1 MIDDK
6 KVNAEET
13 RRYKAMQLRYK
24 KPIVK
29 DLNLDSIKQY
39 LWDIQEECENV
50 HWYFDTDEETLINAL
65 DGDDDEARE
74 FRMMFGDLCAEC
86 ERMSEDLE
94 EEWVPECFD
103 RFFVALGAGRDF
115 GGILGFD
122 SYEHDYFGLLCSDDV
137 AESESRKALKQ
148 MTKDNLIAAAG
159 QCFRIYQSYIALR
172 YRYDC
177 LKAAMDI
184 LRDQNTAYLQM
195 VKQIGELYEKA
206 EEETEGFRWTYGK
219 RPALKQFDEFLW
231 NLPQEAWI
239 Q

>member
-1 MIDDK
+1 MQKADS
-6 KVNAEET
+6 EET
-13 RRYKAMQLRYK
+13 RRFKARQLRYK

-29 DLNLDSIKQY
+29 DLNLDSIKQE

-50 HWYFDTDEETLINAL
+50 HWYFDEDDETLINAL

-74 FRMMFGDLCAEC
+74 FRMMFSDLCGEC

-94 EEWVPECFD
+94 VEWVPECFD
-103 RFFVALGAGRDF
+103 RFFVAMGAGHDF

-122 SYEHDYFGLLCSDDV
+122 SYEQDYFGLLCSDEV

-148 MTKDNLIAAAG
+148 MTKDDLIKAAG
-159 QCFRIYQSYIALR
+159 YCFRIYQSYIALR

-206 EEETEGFRWTYGK
+206 ERETEGFRWKYGK
-219 RPALKQFDEFLW
+219 RPALEEFESFLW
-231 NLPQEAWI
+231 NLPQEAWLE
-239 Q
+239 